1 MARTRFSR
9 WRERR
14 QREAGNRE
22 AVRSGHGL
30 VSLGVPPPVPARD
43 PVEVTLGCRGTHVMD
58 EVGVP
63 EGFVPPS
70 AALAPPPPDY
80 AD

>member
-22 AVRSGHGL
+22 AIRSGHGL
-30 VSLGVPPPVPARD
+30 VSLGVPPPVPTRRGMYMD
-43 PVEVTLGCRGTHVMD
+43 PRQVPATLMQPAMD
-58 EVGVP
+58 AGQ
-63 EGFVPPS
+63 
-70 AALAPPPPDY
+70 PPDIRP
-80 AD
+80 ADYSD